1 MRRPRIVERQLSNST
16 FFYAFY
22 QYINIHK
29 LFKYLI
35 TMKKNIL
42 FLIAIFLLSIV
53 STLIV
58 AQIKVAILEPVV
70 ETGQVSAIYKSVLR
84 SKLVSS
90 ISNEDVNYE
99 AFTRSDID
107 AIMREQHFQNN
118 GILDEEIRIR
128 LGNLGGVD
136 CICVSKLTEGSGYI
150 NIDVMLVN
158 VKSGKIESVANKLIS
173 NDLSELEETAIELGR
188 KLVGLDRIEQ
198 ERKKA
203 QELELQRKR
212 EQEEKRQ
219 QEIEVK
225 QRQEQLEAQERQR
238 QLELQRMREEE
249 ERLKQEKEALQQQQ
263 QLDELNN
270 SIANLGSAIAGAI
283 QTANSYSII
292 FWNSHSSPRK
302 ITINGEIIG
311 YVDGYSTKTF
321 LVPIR
326 LQGILQSTQTKG
338 YLFSPT
344 VETFEIKG
352 VRKGQTIK
360 LKN

>member
-1 MRRPRIVERQLSNST
+1 
-16 FFYAFY
+16 
-22 QYINIHK
+22 
-29 LFKYLI
+29 
-35 TMKKNIL
+35 MKKNIL
-42 FLIAIFLLSIV
+42 SLIAIFMLSIV
-53 STLIV
+53 STPSA
-58 AQIKVAILEPVV
+58 AQIKVAILEPII
-70 ETGQVSAIYKSVLR
+70 ETGEVSAIYKSVLR
-84 SKLVSS
+84 SKLISS
-90 ISNEDVNYE
+90 ISNEEVNYE

-136 CICVSKLTEGSGYI
+136 CICVSKLAEGSGYI
-150 NIDVMLVN
+150 NIDIMLIN

-198 ERKKA
+198 ERQKA

-212 EQEEKRQ
+212 EQEKKRQ
-219 QEIEVK
+219 QELEAK
-225 QRQEQLEAQERQR
+225 RKQEQLEAQERQHL
-238 QLELQRMREEE
+238 LELQKMREEE
-249 ERLKQEKEALQQQQ
+249 ERLKQERAAQQQQ
-263 QLDELNN
+263 QQIDKLN
-270 SIANLGSAIAGAI
+270 SAFENLGSTISDAI

-292 FWNSHSSPRK
+292 FWNTHSSPRK

-321 LVPIR
+321 LVPIQ
-326 LQGILQSTQTKG
+326 LQGILQATQTKG
-338 YLFSPT
+338 YLFTPN

-352 VRKGQTIK
+352 IRKRQTIK

>member
-1 MRRPRIVERQLSNST
+1 
-16 FFYAFY
+16 
-22 QYINIHK
+22 
-29 LFKYLI
+29 
-35 TMKKNIL
+35 MKKNTL
-42 FLIAIFLLSIV
+42 SLIAIVMLSIV
-53 STLIV
+53 STPSA
-58 AQIKVAILEPVV
+58 AQIKVAILEPII
-70 ETGQVSAIYKSVLR
+70 ETGEVSAIYKSVLR
-84 SKLVSS
+84 SKLINS
-90 ISNEDVNYE
+90 ISNEEVNYE

-136 CICVSKLTEGSGYI
+136 CICVSKLAEGSGYI
-150 NIDVMLVN
+150 NIDIMLIN

-198 ERKKA
+198 ERQKA

-212 EQEEKRQ
+212 EQEKKRQ
-219 QEIEVK
+219 QELEAK
-225 QRQEQLEAQERQR
+225 RRQEQLEAQERQY

-249 ERLKQEKEALQQQQ
+249 ERLKQEKAAQQQQ
-263 QLDELNN
+263 QQIDELN
-270 SIANLGSAIAGAI
+270 SAFKNLGSTISDAI

-292 FWNSHSSPRK
+292 FWNTHSSPRK

-321 LVPIR
+321 LVPIQ
-326 LQGILQSTQTKG
+326 LQGILQATQTKG
-338 YLFSPT
+338 YLFTPN

-352 VRKGQTIK
+352 IRKRQTIK

>member
-1 MRRPRIVERQLSNST
+1 
-16 FFYAFY
+16 
-22 QYINIHK
+22 
-29 LFKYLI
+29 
-35 TMKKNIL
+35 MKKNIL
-42 FLIAIFLLSIV
+42 SLIAIFMLSIV
-53 STLIV
+53 STPSA
-58 AQIKVAILEPVV
+58 AQIKVAILEPII
-70 ETGQVSAIYKSVLR
+70 ETGEVSAIYKSVLR
-84 SKLVSS
+84 SKLISS
-90 ISNEDVNYE
+90 ISNEEVNYE

-136 CICVSKLTEGSGYI
+136 CICVSKLAEGSGYI
-150 NIDVMLVN
+150 NIDIMLIN

-198 ERKKA
+198 ERQKA

-212 EQEEKRQ
+212 EQEKKRQ
-219 QEIEVK
+219 QALEAK
-225 QRQEQLEAQERQR
+225 RKQEQLEAQERQH
-238 QLELQRMREEE
+238 QLELQKMREEE
-249 ERLKQEKEALQQQQ
+249 ERLKQERAAQQQQ
-263 QLDELNN
+263 QQIDKLN
-270 SIANLGSAIAGAI
+270 SAFENLGSTISDAI

-292 FWNSHSSPRK
+292 FWNTHSSPRK

-321 LVPIR
+321 LVPIQ
-326 LQGILQSTQTKG
+326 LQGILQATQTKG
-338 YLFSPT
+338 YLFTPN

-352 VRKGQTIK
+352 IRKRQTIK

>member
-1 MRRPRIVERQLSNST
+1 
-16 FFYAFY
+16 
-22 QYINIHK
+22 
-29 LFKYLI
+29 
-35 TMKKNIL
+35 MKKNIL
-42 FLIAIFLLSIV
+42 SLIAIFMLSIV
-53 STLIV
+53 STPSA
-58 AQIKVAILEPVV
+58 AQLKVAILEPII
-70 ETGQVSAIYKSVLR
+70 ETGEVSAIYKSVLR
-84 SKLVSS
+84 SKLISS
-90 ISNEDVNYE
+90 ISNEEVNYE

-136 CICVSKLTEGSGYI
+136 CICVSKLAEGSGYI
-150 NIDVMLVN
+150 NIDIMLIN

-198 ERKKA
+198 ERQKA

-212 EQEEKRQ
+212 EQEKKRQ
-219 QEIEVK
+219 QELEAK
-225 QRQEQLEAQERQR
+225 RKQEQLEAQERQHL
-238 QLELQRMREEE
+238 LELQKMREEE
-249 ERLKQEKEALQQQQ
+249 ERLKQERAAQQQQ
-263 QLDELNN
+263 QQIDKLN
-270 SIANLGSAIAGAI
+270 SAFENLGSTISDAI

-292 FWNSHSSPRK
+292 FWNTHSSPRK

-321 LVPIR
+321 LVPIQ
-326 LQGILQSTQTKG
+326 LQGILQATQTKG
-338 YLFSPT
+338 YLFTPN

-352 VRKGQTIK
+352 IRKRQTIK